1 MKKTIIPIII
11 LILTLNLVSAETKQL
26 FDGWIYPGNTTTI
39 STGQKITIEL
49 NNDETKIYAT
59 IPNGNSVI
67 VTNNTCEIKDYYK
80 ICYQGTQFGYRD
92 YRQRTDINQAHVTLS
107 QITSLLT
114 ITRTIENTNPMVGE
128 EISITTKI
136 TADPEREARNIK
148 FYDNYTQNFKITDIT
163 GCTIT
168 ENSIQWNGDLRSGQT
183 QECRYTIK
191 TTTNLTYTPTA
202 IAYYN
207 NGETDTSASTS
218 ETITTQKQAL
228 EIQTNTSNTTPN
240 LGEEFQLNIT
250 LENTNQNYD
259 VDIMQFSINLPPGIK
274 QTETKGITGLLWNGK
289 LPKQKDNTKQI
300 NIKLKTQQTGN
311 QTINLTA
318 LYNTNNL
325 INTNTQQITINTNQ
339 ITSPTILF
347 LKLENTTKQGET
359 KKDVYIQN
367 LDEKIT
373 FYNITTTIQQTTFQT
388 NITTQTIPELKP
400 RMDQKIGEITIN
412 QTPANYQIKGFI
424 ESQTEYGQQ
433 FKNEFAKNTT
443 VIQGQIVTQTNQTIT
458 KEEKKQEIIT
468 KNFGLGG
475 NVYKVSFTKESLIFG
490 LPLIFILIFTTIHII
505 KKIKRRKDPLGIIE
519 EET

>member
-11 LILTLNLVSAETKQL
+11 LILTITIANAETKQL
-26 FDGWIYPGNTTTI
+26 FDGWLYSSNTTTTT
-39 STGQKITIEL
+39 SGKTLTIDL
-49 NNDETKIYAT
+49 NKDLTKIYAT

-67 VTNNTCEIKDYYK
+67 VTNGTCELKDYYK
-80 ICYQGTQFGYRD
+80 VCMLGTRFGRMDYQRD
-92 YRQRTDINQAHVTLS
+92 QEIYQTHVTLT
-107 QITSLLT
+107 QITSKLT
-114 ITRTIENTNPMVGE
+114 ITKTIENTNPMVGE

-136 TADPEREARNIK
+136 TADPEREAQNIK
-148 FYDNYTQNFKITDIT
+148 FYDNYTQNFKITDIK

-168 ENSIQWNGDLRSGQT
+168 DNSIQWIGELRQGQT

-191 TTTNLTYTPTA
+191 PTTNLSYSNTA
-202 IAYYN
+202 IAYYD
-207 NGETDTSASTS
+207 NGDIDTSASIAT
-218 ETITTQKQAL
+218 TITTQKQAL
-228 EIQTNTSNTTPN
+228 EIKTNTSNTTPN
-240 LGEEFQLNIT
+240 LGDEFLINIS
-250 LENTNQNYD
+250 LENINQNYD
-259 VDIMQFSINLPPGIK
+259 VDVIQFSINLPQGIK
-274 QTETKGITGLLWNGK
+274 HIETKGTTGLLWNGK
-289 LPKQKDNTKQI
+289 LFKQEDNTKQI
-300 NIKLKTQQTGN
+300 SIKLKTQQTGN

-339 ITSPTILF
+339 ITTPTILF

-373 FYNITTTIQQTTFQT
+373 FYNIKTTIQQTTFQT

-412 QTPANYQIKGFI
+412 QTPTNYQIKGFV

-433 FKNEFAKNTT
+433 FKNEFIKNTIILQEPT
-443 VIQGQIVTQTNQTIT
+443 ITNQTNTT
-458 KEEKKQEIIT
+458 KPEQKQEIIT
-468 KNFGLGG
+468 KNIGIGG

-490 LPLIFILIFTTIHII
+490 LPLLFIIIMAVRHII
-505 KKIKRRKDPLGIIE
+505 VKRKQRKNMFNE
-519 EET
+519 EL